1 MIAPNKVISLDESAL
16 GRLPVIMREG
26 PGAVDLITLYRRV
39 SDRFEG
45 IDQFLVAL
53 DILFVLGRINVSPTT
68 RTVTYAH

>member
-1 MIAPNKVISLDESAL
+1 LIAPNKVISLDESAL